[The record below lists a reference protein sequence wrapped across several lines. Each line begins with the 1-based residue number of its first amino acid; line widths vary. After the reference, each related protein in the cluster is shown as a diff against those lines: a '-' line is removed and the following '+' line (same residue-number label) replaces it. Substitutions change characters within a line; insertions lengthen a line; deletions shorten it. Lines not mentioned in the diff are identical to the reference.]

1 MSDSRALPPL
11 ENGSHFESDECG
23 VLNDRLQLAPHTQ
36 PVCTLVG
43 KLVSVDDFS
52 IRPARGMT
60 RDDVLSTGKY
70 RYRSY
75 RLPHIP
81 HGWEAGVLSE
91 ETRETLSVPTSFITS
106 AILNRSLR
114 LT

>member
-36 PVCTLVG
+36 P
-43 KLVSVDDFS
+43 
-52 IRPARGMT
+52 
-60 RDDVLSTGKY
+60 GKY